1 VSRTGRRPGLSGTRE
16 DILVAARR
24 GFGAR
29 GYEAT
34 TFRSIA
40 EDVGVDPGLLVH
52 YFGTKE
58 GLFVA
63 ALSITLRPPEL
74 FGDLG
79 KVSASD
85 AAELIVR
92 RYLAML
98 DQDET
103 RDMVLGLVRSAVSNE
118 RAAGMLGEFVAQ
130 VMRSSLSELINRS
143 DAELRAALVVAHL
156 LGIAMLRHV
165 VKEGTIVHATDDE
178 LVSLVAPVI
187 ASYLQ

>member
-1 VSRTGRRPGLSGTRE
+1 VSRTGRRPGLSRTRE

-29 GYEAT
+29 GYQAT

-58 GLFVA
+58 RLFVA
-63 ALSITLRPPEL
+63 ALSITLRPSEL

-143 DAELRAALVVAHL
+143 DAELRAALAVAHL
-156 LGIAMLRHV
+156 IGIAMLRHV
-165 VKEGTIVHATDDE
+165 VKEGTIVHASDDE

>member
-1 VSRTGRRPGLSGTRE
+1 LSRTGRRRGLSGTRE

-63 ALSITLRPPEL
+63 ALSVTLRPSEL

-79 KVSASD
+79 EVSASD

-143 DAELRAALVVAHL
+143 DAELRAALAVAQL
-156 LGIAMLRHV
+156 IGIAMLRHV
-165 VKEGTIVHATDDE
+165 VKEGTIVHASDDE